1 MHTLLNLP
9 LRSRRD
15 VLQARQR
22 ARQVA
27 ALLHFSPD
35 EQACIAAGA
44 FAVAMEA
51 LRRSAS
57 GELCLQIENHALHIF
72 PQLASV
78 RSNQPAILSFFAAQ
92 RSLCMIKTLPA
103 DAPPLADDDLAWIAV
118 QLQECASQSLFEE
131 VRNQNQ
137 EVLALLSALHRCR
150 AELENLRT
158 NTIAA

>member
-9 LRSRRD
+9 LRSKRD
-15 VLQARQR
+15 VLFARQR

-44 FAVAMEA
+44 FAVAAEA
-51 LRRSAS
+51 LRQALS

-72 PQLASV
+72 PRASAA
-78 RSNQPAILSFFAAQ
+78 RGKQPAILSFFTAQ
-92 RSLCMIKTLPA
+92 RSLRMVKPLPA
-103 DAPPLADDDLAWIAV
+103 EAPPLADEDLAWIAA
-118 QLQECASQSLFEE
+118 QLEDHAPGSLFEE

-137 EVLALLSALHRCR
+137 EVLALLSALQTCR
-150 AELENLRT
+150 AELERLGA